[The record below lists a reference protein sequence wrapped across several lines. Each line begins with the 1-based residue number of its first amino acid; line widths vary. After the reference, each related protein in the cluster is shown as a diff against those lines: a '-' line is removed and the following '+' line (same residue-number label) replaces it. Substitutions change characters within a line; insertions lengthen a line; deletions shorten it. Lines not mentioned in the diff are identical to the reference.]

1 MGEDAM
7 VPKPDIQSQASVT
20 IGRLE
25 LYFMVNHSTRVAL
38 SENRI
43 ITPGKR
49 KVYSIRRKT
58 LGVADS
64 TLSLSRAGP
73 QVQRFHQSHFKDM
86 FSTRF

>member
-1 MGEDAM
+1 MGEDAV

-25 LYFMVNHSTRVAL
+25 LYFMVNHSTQVAL
-38 SENRI
+38 SENKI

-49 KVYSIRRKT
+49 KVYSTRRKT

-64 TLSLSRAGP
+64 TLSQAGP
-73 QVQRFHQSHFKDM
+73 QVQRFHQSHFEDM
-86 FSTRF
+86 FSTQL